1 MKTPVFLSF
10 ALSLAIHT
18 TGFSANELTPDQI
31 SSLKARLKA
40 IKENLESVV
49 TSRNTSAAQTF
60 ASAAVD
66 PKAAVE
72 LYLKCVKVVD
82 YDREGRPESDFK
94 GWKDAQSDRITQPEF
109 VASLQL
115 QLSYLALSCK
125 AAESEDKTAVF
136 NALLAHVDGLSRLTE
151 MPSGGI
157 TQSVANSVF
166 AKTYYLENLLGKNDE
181 WESVPINIA
190 GIYSRTILPYLRK
203 ENPAA
208 LMNAWDKR
216 IDQQTRFVMMLEEQK
231 EKELRGMNRDEERR
245 TRNAQSNQGGAM
257 KDHSKEEFTNHT
269 LPRLQWGKLK
279 DMFLFVD
286 QVSGAKAMLDFVEAN
301 LNHEYGEEFYS
312 EFEQLIESAE
322 PVGSAR
328 LTPEPQA
335 EPGANQ

>member
-125 AAESEDKTAVF
+125 AAE
-136 NALLAHVDGLSRLTE
+136 
-151 MPSGGI
+151 
-157 TQSVANSVF
+157 
-166 AKTYYLENLLGKNDE
+166 
-181 WESVPINIA
+181 
-190 GIYSRTILPYLRK
+190 
-203 ENPAA
+203 
-208 LMNAWDKR
+208 
-216 IDQQTRFVMMLEEQK
+216 
-231 EKELRGMNRDEERR
+231 
-245 TRNAQSNQGGAM
+245 
-257 KDHSKEEFTNHT
+257 
-269 LPRLQWGKLK
+269 
-279 DMFLFVD
+279 
-286 QVSGAKAMLDFVEAN
+286 
-301 LNHEYGEEFYS
+301 
-312 EFEQLIESAE
+312 
-322 PVGSAR
+322 
-328 LTPEPQA
+328 
-335 EPGANQ
+335 